1 MKQQA
6 RNEAFQAIAK
16 SEFLFIGR
24 YWPHLTHV
32 SSCERTPQ
40 PCWLGSAVSA
50 QSTRVPSPEYP
61 AHQLCGIS
69 LVRQRRSGP
78 IRSACACS
86 YACIIGALIAPL
98 WSGAEFIGA
107 LGTDGGGHNGRTEP
121 SGTEGYLKPGNATAL
136 RNGML

>member
-1 MKQQA
+1 
-6 RNEAFQAIAK
+6 
-16 SEFLFIGR
+16 
-24 YWPHLTHV
+24 
-32 SSCERTPQ
+32 
-40 PCWLGSAVSA
+40 
-50 QSTRVPSPEYP
+50 
-61 AHQLCGIS
+61 
-69 LVRQRRSGP
+69 VRQRRSGP
-78 IRSACACS
+78 IRSARACS